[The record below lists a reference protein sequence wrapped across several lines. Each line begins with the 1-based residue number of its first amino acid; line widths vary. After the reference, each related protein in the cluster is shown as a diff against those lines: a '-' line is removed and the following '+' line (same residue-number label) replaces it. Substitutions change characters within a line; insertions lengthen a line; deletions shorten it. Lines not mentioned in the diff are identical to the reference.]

1 MQEHISNNPEAMAN
15 APKGIKIPH
24 VWTIILF
31 CLIAA
36 GLMTWIV
43 PAGMYD
49 ARSWTQPLSILLRGR
64 MLVSS
69 TGLSAS

>member
-43 PAGMYD
+43 PAGMY
-49 ARSWTQPLSILLRGR
+49 
-64 MLVSS
+64 V
-69 TGLSAS
+69 